1 MQAITTVK
9 NVLIQRAA
17 LIRETNPERSGI
29 RLWIDMVNDVLG
41 GIRKMLAA
49 RYYLRGCQIGKMV
62 SVKGKPM
69 FKNEGTVVI
78 GNQVR
83 IWSVIQQAKIF
94 VGKGAT
100 LSIGENSRVN
110 GVHISVS
117 ERVEIGRNVRMA
129 PYTIIM
135 DDDFHDPAN
144 HFSSGKKAPIIIG
157 DDVWIATRAT
167 ILKGVTIGKGAVIA
181 TGAVVSKDVE
191 PYTVVA
197 GVPAK
202 PIKKLQP

>member
-1 MQAITTVK
+1 MYAITNVKTV
-9 NVLIQRAA
+9 LSQRAA
-17 LIRETNPERSGI
+17 LIREQHPGQSGLQLML
-29 RLWIDMVNDVLG
+29 RMGLDLFA
-41 GIRKMLAA
+41 GIGKMLAA

-69 FKNEGTVVI
+69 FKNEGHVSI

-100 LSIGENSRVN
+100 LSIGDNSRVN
-110 GVHISVS
+110 GVHISAS
-117 ERVEIGRNVRMA
+117 ERIEIGKNVRMA

-135 DDDFHDPAN
+135 DDDFHDPSN
-144 HFSSGKKAPIIIG
+144 HFSSGKKAPIIIE
-157 DDVWIATRAT
+157 DDVWIATRAI
-167 ILKGVTIGKGAVIA
+167 ILKGVTIGRGSVIA
-181 TGAVVSKDVE
+181 AGAVVSKDVE

-202 PIKKLQP
+202 PIKKIKP